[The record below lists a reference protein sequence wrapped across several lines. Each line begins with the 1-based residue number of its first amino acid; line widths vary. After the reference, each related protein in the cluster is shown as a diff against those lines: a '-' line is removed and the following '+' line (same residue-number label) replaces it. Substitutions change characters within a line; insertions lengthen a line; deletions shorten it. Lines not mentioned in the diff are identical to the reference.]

1 MGFNVFFSI
10 SIYIVLCI
18 LVGFSIKVYI
28 NTIILNKNFKK
39 QYLKLKEVFKIE
51 NDKNDV
57 IKQQLLLV
65 DNLYESL
72 FNRLFRITKELL
84 LIQKEYF
91 Y

>member
-39 QYLKLKEVFKIE
+39 QYLKLKEAFKIE